1 MLFFCISTETELFDS
16 QLATLPNH
24 VHYFITPSVRR
35 VYLDTSHSDTLQR
48 QLTRA
53 QSQIRELIR
62 ESQQLQASNLSKKRK
77 LQEVDDAVNVL
88 RKSHVDLLASYS
100 VEKTK
105 LQEAK
110 DVKQEWKERYNDL
123 LEANVAKKREIARV
137 SSKAAEWKRK
147 YELLLKP
154 PTKKCS
160 HDGLDSQT
168 LSL

>member
-1 MLFFCISTETELFDS
+1 MTGHD
-16 QLATLPNH
+16 
-24 VHYFITPSVRR
+24 
-35 VYLDTSHSDTLQR
+35 
-48 QLTRA
+48 
-53 QSQIRELIR
+53 R
-62 ESQQLQASNLSKKRK
+62 ESLISRAPCSPRPSI
-77 LQEVDDAVNVL
+77 E
-88 RKSHVDLLASYS
+88 
-100 VEKTK
+100 

-154 PTKKCS
+154 PTKCS